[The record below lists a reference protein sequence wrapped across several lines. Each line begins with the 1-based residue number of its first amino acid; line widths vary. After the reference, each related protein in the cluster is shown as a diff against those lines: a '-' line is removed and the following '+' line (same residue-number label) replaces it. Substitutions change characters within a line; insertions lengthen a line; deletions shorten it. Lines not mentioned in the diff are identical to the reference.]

1 MARSAKSRQIQIE
14 FRPGRGGKR
23 PGAGRKRVA
32 PRPRVPHR
40 KRPRLAPR
48 FPVHVTVRL
57 IAGLPRLRGRGPAKV
72 LKAAFV
78 RGCDKGVFRIC
89 QFSIQGNHVHLI
101 CEARDEVALARGIQA
116 WKICVARR
124 LNDYWH
130 RKGRLFDDR
139 YHAVI
144 LTTPRQ
150 TRNCLVYV
158 LQNARRH
165 GEPVTTIDIYF
176 SAWYFDGWRSD
187 GWRRG
192 FDPADSRDGSVV
204 APAATWLLSA
214 GWRSR
219 GGGAI
224 DTAEAPAGLAVCRDS
239 RAALSGRRGG
249 RPGAR
254 TGRA

>member
-1 MARSAKSRQIQIE
+1 MPNQTMAPNSRPKRAGPARRGQLEMQFRSR
-14 FRPGRGGKR
+14 RGGKR
-23 PGAGRKRVA
+23 RGAGRKRIA
-32 PRPRVPHR
+32 PRPCVPHR
-40 KRPRLAPR
+40 KRPRLASR

-57 IAGLPRLRGRGPAKV
+57 IAGLPRLRGPGPAKV

-89 QFSIQGNHVHLI
+89 QFSVQGNHVHLV
-101 CEARDEVALARGIQA
+101 CEARDEVALARGIQG

-124 LNDYWH
+124 LNDYWD
-130 RKGRLFDDR
+130 RRGTLFGDR

-165 GEPVTTIDIYF
+165 GEPVTTVDIYT
-176 SAWYFDGWRSD
+176 SAWYFDGWASD

-192 FDPADSRDGSVV
+192 FDPPDSREGSVV
-204 APAATWLLSA
+204 AAAATWLLST

-219 GGGAI
+219 GGGPI
-224 DTAEAPAGLAVCRDS
+224 GTAEVPAA
-239 RAALSGRRGG
+239 
-249 RPGAR
+249 
-254 TGRA
+254 